1 VGALQRTRDRQ
12 TALVGR
18 LLFVAVAID
27 YAHNNK
33 VADFIDV
40 LRAAKETAT
49 ISHADRT
56 FEYDVTQLPAA
67 QAHFLQLCNETSAHY
82 GLERKCASACC
93 PASSLDPTK
102 LAFSRNAFVQFFGMF
117 DVIFKFTVP
126 LG

>member
-1 VGALQRTRDRQ
+1 MQGAVSHRPRRDQVGRPVLANGGVEALQRTRDRQ

-56 FEYDVTQLPAA
+56 FECDVTQLPAA
-67 QAHFLQLCNETSAHY
+67 QAHFLQLCNETSA
-82 GLERKCASACC
+82 R
-93 PASSLDPTK
+93 
-102 LAFSRNAFVQFFGMF
+102 
-117 DVIFKFTVP
+117 
-126 LG
+126 